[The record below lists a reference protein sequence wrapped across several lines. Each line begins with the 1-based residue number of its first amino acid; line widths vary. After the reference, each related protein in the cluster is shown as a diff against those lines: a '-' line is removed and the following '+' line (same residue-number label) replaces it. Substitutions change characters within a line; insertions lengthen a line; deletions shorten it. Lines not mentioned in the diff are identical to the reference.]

1 MKKPT
6 TAVCGAPLR
15 QGAEGS
21 RKRGSQPITCMLEPG
36 HQGNHVAWTKTA
48 KFTWQGYR
56 TA

>member
-6 TAVCGAPLR
+6 TPVCAAPLR

-48 KFTWQGYR
+48 KFTWQDYR